1 MQSIFRY
8 PGGKSK
14 KAVRDWILRHKPQ
27 GVREYRE
34 PFVGGGGIFFGVRD
48 VERRWINDRHEGLVA
63 VYAALRDRPREF
75 IAACREIPPASP
87 GDERTGGGER
97 GGQPV
102 NARLKAVFDRL
113 AFDPDAD
120 PALRYFFVNRTVFAG
135 RVNYDIPS
143 RLYFSNETGWD
154 IAHSDRLERAARHVA
169 GVRVTSGDFAPLLS
183 EPGEDVWVYCDPPYV
198 VNTEM
203 TRTSQLYQ
211 YGFTDD
217 DHRRFA
223 AAVRAC
229 PHKVAVSYDDDERGF
244 VRSLFPESQGFR
256 IVSGSWAYS
265 GTTNETKEQGKELLI
280 LNYEP
285 PGGQLTLFAAGGG
298 EADEVDAP
306 DGCDLSQ
313 ADSDLYA
320 VVTERMRRRALRIF
334 SEVVEQARDL
344 RLVRDRGLYQAD
356 YRTFEA
362 YCRDVWG
369 LTRPHAYQQL
379 KIADVYDCL
388 STVVDKPVS
397 ERQIRELGRVES
409 ADQRLRVWR
418 SVVDAADGD
427 PEKVTARMVRAEVN
441 KVLPPAPAPDPP
453 DWREKITRIWETL
466 SPADRVA
473 AREWL
478 YRTLLCMEAD

>member
-211 YGFTDD
+211 YGFSED

-223 AAVRAC
+223 AAVRAS
-229 PHKVAVSYDDDERGF
+229 PHRVAVSYDDDGGGF
-244 VRSLFPESQGFR
+244 VRSLFPESEGFR
-256 IVSGSWAYS
+256 VVCGSWAYS

-280 LNYEP
+280 LNYDP
-285 PGGQLTLFAAGGG
+285 PGGLLALLSVGGG
-298 EADEVDAP
+298 EADGELSEAEVDE
-306 DGCDLSQ
+306 LSAAEAEITDALRGMLRDYLRVGRSLRQ
-313 ADSDLYA
+313 IRD
-320 VVTERMRRRALRIF
+320 RRAYR
-334 SEVVEQARDL
+334 
-344 RLVRDRGLYQAD
+344 AD
-356 YRTFEA
+356 YRTFED
-362 YCRDVWG
+362 YCRRRWG
-369 LTRPHAYQQL
+369 FTRQHAHLLITSAEAVEGLSTTVDIGPVRERQVRELTRLEANDQ
-379 KIADVYDCL
+379 
-388 STVVDKPVS
+388 
-397 ERQIRELGRVES
+397 RVRVWES
-409 ADQRLRVWR
+409 AL
-418 SVVDAADGD
+418 AAAEGD
-427 PEKVTARMVRAEVN
+427 PEKVTAKMVRAEVE
-441 KVLPPAPAPDPP
+441 KFLPPAPQPEPP
-453 DWREKITRIWETL
+453 DWREKLARLLRAIPPGDAGAAWELCREFL
-466 SPADRVA
+466 SRSEA
-473 AREWL
+473 A
-478 YRTLLCMEAD
+478 